1 VYSSYPLSSC
11 VDLMDMLYVLSNEEG
26 WKPIGK
32 NLVEKKI
39 VFVHGVK
46 KEICTN
52 LTVRLTFIGID

>member
-1 VYSSYPLSSC
+1 MCSSYPLSSC
-11 VDLMDMLYVLSNEEG
+11 VDLMDMLYLVSNEEG
-26 WKPIGK
+26 WPIGK

-52 LTVRLTFIGID
+52 LTVRLMFIGID